1 MSGTDLRIQK
11 TYAALTREFTALL
24 KEKRFEQITVKE
36 LCDAAMVRT
45 ATFYNHFS
53 DKYEFADFVIRD
65 ALDSYRGDDS
75 ELQRLAGPEYYEQ
88 LLYHAFDLLE
98 NNRELLRSLA
108 SDSML
113 WSIGEV
119 IRNSVHDELLTH
131 LQRDQAADQTL
142 AADPQLLTEFI
153 IGAIEEVIRWWFSS
167 SDPIPTEELKKQ
179 LVNSVLRL
187 VSYDQK

>member
-131 LQRDQAADQTL
+131 LQRDQAAGQTL
-142 AADPQLLTEFI
+142 AADPKLLTEFI

-167 SDPIPTEELKKQ
+167 SDPISTEELKKQ
-179 LVNSVLRL
+179 LVNSILRL
-187 VSYDQK
+187 VS